1 MPCGEEDIDWEVCSV
16 PGKGL
21 GLIAKRLIPSKFR
34 ILVEAVYT
42 DPKAH
47 PAIQDLMP
55 ENGSLQQKF
64 ELNRLTGDPSRD
76 SGRDYVG
83 PRISRVNHSCDPN
96 SGHNYCETSRVEIL
110 YATRDIQPGEE
121 ICFSYRSCNNIS
133 HSRPLANTDT
143 DTEAA
148 LIKLLLKKSW
158 DIICPDNCFCN
169 DKTIRELVIKG
180 RKLAVEIE
188 NWADLMQPKK
198 ALKLAKEL
206 FVIQDQIHCAWIAKA
221 NIRYL
226 AFQIA
231 TMSRETLKE
240 AHEHIRFVHDVYS
253 AVCPFSKDTRKY
265 ENEMNHPETAMN
277 YLSVEKHF

>member
-21 GLIAKRLIPSKFR
+21 GIIAKRLIPSKFR
-34 ILVEAVYT
+34 IIVEAVYT

-47 PAIQDLMP
+47 PAINDLMP
-55 ENGSLQQKF
+55 ENGTLQQKF
-64 ELNRLTGDPSRD
+64 ELNRLTGDPSR
-76 SGRDYVG
+76 GRDYVG
-83 PRISRVNHSCDPN
+83 LRISRVNHSCDPN
-96 SGHNYCETSRVEIL
+96 AGHNYCETSRVEIL
-110 YATRDIQPGEE
+110 YATRDIQAGEE
-121 ICFSYRSCNNIS
+121 ICFNYRSCNNIS
-133 HSRPLANTDT
+133 PERQMANADP

-148 LIKLLLKKSW
+148 LTKLLLKKSW
-158 DIICPDNCFCN
+158 DIVCPDDCFCN

-180 RKLAVEIE
+180 RKLAVDMEYF
-188 NWADLMQPKK
+188 ADHMKPKM

-206 FVIQDQIHCAWIAKA
+206 FVIQDQIHSAWIAKA

-231 TMSRETLKE
+231 TMSRATLEE

-253 AVCPFSKDTRKY
+253 AVCPYSKDTRKY
-265 ENEMNHPETAMN
+265 EKEMNHPETAMN
-277 YLSVEKHF
+277 YLRVEQFF